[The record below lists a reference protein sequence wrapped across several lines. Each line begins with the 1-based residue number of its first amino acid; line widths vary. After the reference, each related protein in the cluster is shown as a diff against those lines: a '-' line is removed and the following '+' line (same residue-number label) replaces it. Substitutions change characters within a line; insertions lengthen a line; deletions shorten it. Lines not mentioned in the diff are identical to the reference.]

1 MRWDCPESS
10 VEGLGRVHTHFV
22 GTYALNSP
30 SSWGS
35 RYLPADFLPTP
46 ILLLLLFSYW
56 SCLTLCDPMGCS
68 PPSFSVHEISQA
80 RILEWVAVP
89 SSRESSR
96 PRDRTHFLHWQVD
109 SLPQSHREKPIIISN
124 ETLLPMVH
132 NWWFNNAILA
142 PVLPQNTVWQWVP
155 EVKGPQASY
164 AVGPWLPVLFLFL
177 CLWPAADLVNIW
189 DPQLP
194 SSSVGLWPWTHEL

>member
-1 MRWDCPESS
+1 MPW
-10 VEGLGRVHTHFV
+10 T
-22 GTYALNSP
+22 
-30 SSWGS
+30 
-35 RYLPADFLPTP
+35 LPAPGAP
-46 ILLLLLFSYW
+46 GISLLIPYRPLYCCCCCCLVTDLVWLFA
-56 SCLTLCDPMGCS
+56 TPMGCS
-68 PPSFSVHEISQA
+68 PPGFSVHEISHA

-142 PVLPQNTVWQWVP
+142 PVLPLNTVWQWVP

-164 AVGPWLPVLFLFL
+164 AIGPWLPVLFFFL